1 MIKNNNNFV
10 NESLSLYKE
19 LCTPITSRELFFN
32 DCVQNRLDYLLNSNS
47 NQMDDTITRLE
58 HYLDGIIVENS
69 PYVRCDNYKRMRK
82 TCIKSNSNYILKL
95 FKSYNKSYL
104 MSTKLLRQLVKKL

>member
-19 LCTPITSRELFFN
+19 LCTPITSRESFFN
-32 DCVQNRLDYLLNSNS
+32 DCVQNRLDYLLN
-47 NQMDDTITRLE
+47 
-58 HYLDGIIVENS
+58 
-69 PYVRCDNYKRMRK
+69 
-82 TCIKSNSNYILKL
+82 SNSNYILKL